1 MDEGP
6 SDRGRLHARVNTD
19 SGLVPDVGFVL
30 AGLGVAV
37 SFLRWTP
44 GVAVGPIESLPGFVF
59 GGIALFAF
67 GTRRYGARDRRL
79 SLLAGFGMGGLA
91 IAATVAL
98 LYPVVAGTSNGPV
111 GRGLVAGFAVGS
123 IGVGVAYADWL
134 GMAADELI
142 QRGRRGVAALGIGIL
157 GLLGG
162 TVIAGT
168 VLQVFPTT
176 NPLLER
182 GISTAAFSVGLGI
195 LAVGF
200 IAYTGRTLSYLDLH
214 WLSRR
219 DWWYVI
225 GGVIG
230 MFAILLA
237 VGAVTT
243 AMGIPSSQHGIMAE
257 ARRNPTLLLAFI
269 PLSWLAIGPGEE
281 LLSRNII
288 QKYLYGAYSRRGAIV
303 VATAVFTVIHLP
315 AYATAGPAAVFTTLV
330 RLFAVSLVL
339 GVVYERTDNLIV
351 SALVHGTY
359 NAVQFGLAYV
369 ALTTGYI

>member
-1 MDEGP
+1 MGEGP
-6 SDRGRLHARVNTD
+6 ARAGTGETG
-19 SGLVPDVGFVL
+19 SISRAGLVPAVGFVL
-30 AGLGVAV
+30 AGFGLAG

-44 GVAVGPIESLPGFVF
+44 GVAVGPVESLPGLVSSV
-59 GGIALFAF
+59 IALVAF
-67 GTRRYGARDRRL
+67 GARRYGARDPRL
-79 SLLAGFGMGGLA
+79 SLVAGFGMGGLA
-91 IAATVAL
+91 IAAVVAL
-98 LYPVVAGTSNGPV
+98 LYPVVTGGPDVAV
-111 GRGLVAGFAVGS
+111 GIGLVAGFALGS
-123 IGVGVAYADWL
+123 LGVGVAYADW
-134 GMAADELI
+134 MRMDPAAF
-142 QRGRRGVAALGIGIL
+142 GRRSLRAAAALGIGVL
-157 GLLGG
+157 GLLVGY
-162 TVIAGT
+162 VFAG
-168 VLQVFPTT
+168 VALQALPATD
-176 NPLLER
+176 PLLER

-200 IAYTGRTLSYLDLH
+200 VAYTGRSLAYIDLR
-214 WLSRR
+214 WLSRG
-219 DWWYVI
+219 DWLYVV

-243 AMGIPSSQHGIMAE
+243 ALGIPSSQHGIMAE

-269 PLSWLAIGPGEE
+269 PLSLLAIGPGEE

-288 QKYLYGAYSRRGAIV
+288 QKYLYGAYSRRGAVV

-315 AYATAGPAAVFTTLV
+315 AYATAGPAAVFATLV

-339 GVVYERTDNLIV
+339 GVVYERTDNVIV

-369 ALTTGYI
+369 SLTTGYI